1 MDLLPA
7 RLSTEVF
14 ARPSSLLGRWSDRS
28 VPDVPSSE
36 VVLEMASPASLGE
49 ESREE
54 AEEERDEAWRSLEI
68 LHPKIPQTFRWMI
81 LDDPIDLRW
90 FWYIFIF
97 LEIFCMFKSCS
108 SWGLSSILYNQLPS
122 IPGLVLDSSWARF
135 PLLRIVFTCFHYPFS
150 YIIVHHTSSW
160 SMSAAFNSN
169 TGEAMPQNLTCWNLA
184 KSLRLWQVKHGDF
197 TTTFQAP

>member
-1 MDLLPA
+1 MSAACICLHLLALLLFFSVDLLPA

-54 AEEERDEAWRSLEI
+54 AEEGRDEAWRSLEI

-81 LDDPIDLRW
+81 LDDPIDLR
-90 FWYIFIF
+90 
-97 LEIFCMFKSCS
+97 
-108 SWGLSSILYNQLPS
+108 
-122 IPGLVLDSSWARF
+122 
-135 PLLRIVFTCFHYPFS
+135 
-150 YIIVHHTSSW
+150 
-160 SMSAAFNSN
+160 
-169 TGEAMPQNLTCWNLA
+169 
-184 KSLRLWQVKHGDF
+184 
-197 TTTFQAP
+197 